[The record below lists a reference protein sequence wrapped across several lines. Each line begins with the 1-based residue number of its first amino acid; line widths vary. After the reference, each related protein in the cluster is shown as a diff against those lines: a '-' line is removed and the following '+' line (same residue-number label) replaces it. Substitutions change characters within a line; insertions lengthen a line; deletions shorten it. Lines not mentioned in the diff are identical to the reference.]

1 MPFDHFAEASS
12 DFVSRGVFSPPARCW
27 SCCGHPQP
35 RVVVPQALELLPL
48 VLAQAAGT
56 LAALGPLLLEP
67 VAQRDVGD
75 PQILGQLTLRLVPN
89 KASLIASRR
98 NSSQYGG
105 LVLGT

>member
-12 DFVSRGVFSPPARCW
+12 DFVTRGVFSPPARCW

-56 LAALGPLLLEP
+56 LAAVGPLLLEP

-75 PQILGQLTLRLVPN
+75 PQILGQLTLRLVAQQGEPDRLP
-89 KASLIASRR
+89 A